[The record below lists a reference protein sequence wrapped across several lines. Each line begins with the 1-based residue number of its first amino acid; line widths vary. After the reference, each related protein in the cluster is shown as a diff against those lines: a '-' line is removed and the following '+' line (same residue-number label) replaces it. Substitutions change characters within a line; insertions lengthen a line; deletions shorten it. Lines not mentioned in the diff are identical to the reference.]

1 MLIPFKFVQRD
12 KQGNRRNTC
21 RLYADYTCT
30 PPPLDKFKC
39 EYLLHNKLMSDGQYQ
54 GSRDLVISVGG
65 AANDY

>member
-12 KQGNRRNTC
+12 KQGNSRNTY
-21 RLYADYTCT
+21 RLCDDYTCT

-39 EYLLHNKLMSDGQYQ
+39 KYLLHNKLMSDGQYQ